1 MFQHDKFEEGN
12 NLIEDSSV
20 ENQSLFN
27 DIIVDL
33 LKRKITKENSLK
45 NKIESN
51 KDNYLKKSI
60 QQKQIQIKM
69 NLKYTKVIT
78 LNQIITMKIIIISK
92 KQSLMQ

>member
-1 MFQHDKFEEGN
+1 MFEHDKFEEGN

-60 QQKQIQIKM
+60 Q
-69 NLKYTKVIT
+69 
-78 LNQIITMKIIIISK
+78 
-92 KQSLMQ
+92 

>member
-60 QQKQIQIKM
+60 Q
-69 NLKYTKVIT
+69 
-78 LNQIITMKIIIISK
+78 
-92 KQSLMQ
+92 